1 MLYEH
6 WKEVP
11 RNYSSWPW
19 DKYFSPKE
27 FACRGSC
34 SLLVVPSFL
43 DACDRLRSLFASPL
57 TINSSY
63 RSPRHNALV
72 LGSPKSRHIESDAAD
87 FSTRN
92 IDRNLLLRLA
102 LEQGWTGI
110 GKYNTF
116 LHLDRRPQ
124 KRISTWGS
132 W

>member
-6 WKEVP
+6 WKEIP
-11 RNYSSWPW
+11 RNDSSWPW
-19 DKYFSPKE
+19 RFFKPSE
-27 FACRGSC
+27 LACRGSG
-34 SLLVVPSFL
+34 SLLVVPSFI
-43 DACDRLRSLFASPL
+43 DACERLRSLFASPL

-72 LGSPKSRHIESDAAD
+72 GGSPKSRHVQADAAD

-92 IDRNLLLRLA
+92 IDRDLLLRLA

>member
-11 RNYSSWPW
+11 RNDSSWPW
-19 DKYFSPKE
+19 RFFKPSE
-27 FACRGSC
+27 LACRGSG
-34 SLLVVPSFL
+34 SLLVVPSFI
-43 DACDRLRSLFASPL
+43 DACERLRSLFASPL
-57 TINSSY
+57 TCNSSY
-63 RSPRHNALV
+63 RSRRHNALIGGSSNSV
-72 LGSPKSRHIESDAAD
+72 HKLGLAAD

-92 IDRNLLLRLA
+92 IDRDLLLRLA